1 MATIETLDNVVG
13 SDLAPST
20 HAVRF
25 PIHYAENNVE
35 MGAAATAKGSALAA
49 GDIIEAVRVPANSII
64 LAAGFEVITDAVGPS
79 TLTVDL
85 GVTGVAVDIFVD
97 GYDWAAG
104 DVGDFGAQP
113 AAFYPVVVGET
124 SDTVDVELQTLSGG
138 TLSAGEL
145 RVWVIY
151 GDISDQRKPGL
162 VALKS

>member
-1 MATIETLDNVVG
+1 MSTVETLDNVIG
-13 SDLAPST
+13 ADLAPSVT
-20 HAVRF
+20 ATRF
-25 PIHYAENNVE
+25 PLHYVENNIE
-35 MGAAATAKGSALAA
+35 MGAAATAKGSGLAA
-49 GDIIEAVRVPANSII
+49 GDIIEAVRLPANSIV
-64 LAAGFEVITDAVGPS
+64 LAAGFEVITDAVGPT

-85 GVTGVAVDIFVD
+85 GVTGTAVDIFVD

-104 DVGDFGAQP
+104 GVGDFGVQP
-113 AAFYPVVVGET
+113 AAFYPVVFAA